1 MTVGEA
7 LKKLVMAENY
17 VQVRMTISDEF
28 INFIKDV
35 LPSDYEYIE
44 EKENNYQEM
53 LTLLKENNILSI
65 ITNLNLIS
73 LPSFFIL

>member
-7 LKKLVMAENY
+7 LKKLVTAESY
-17 VQVRMTISDEF
+17 TQVRMTISDEF
-28 INFIKDV
+28 INIVKER

-53 LTLLKENNILSI
+53 LKILKEPKI
-65 ITNLNLIS
+65 I
-73 LPSFFIL
+73 

>member
-7 LKKLVMAENY
+7 LKKLVTAENY
-17 VQVRMTISDEF
+17 TQVRMTISDEF
-28 INFIKDV
+28 INFVKEM

-53 LTLLKENNILSI
+53 LTLLKENNII
-65 ITNLNLIS
+65 
-73 LPSFFIL
+73 

>member
-7 LKKLVMAENY
+7 LKKLVTAENY
-17 VQVRMTISDEF
+17 TQVRMTISDEF
-28 INFIKDV
+28 INFVKEM

-53 LTLLKENNILSI
+53 LMILKENNI
-65 ITNLNLIS
+65 
-73 LPSFFIL
+73 F

>member
-7 LKKLVMAENY
+7 LKKLVTAENY
-17 VQVRMTISDEF
+17 TQVRMTISDEF
-28 INFIKDV
+28 INFIKEM

-53 LTLLKENNILSI
+53 LTLLKENNII
-65 ITNLNLIS
+65 
-73 LPSFFIL
+73 

>member
-7 LKKLVMAENY
+7 LKKLVTAENY
-17 VQVRMTISDEF
+17 TQVRMTISDEF
-28 INFIKDV
+28 INFIKDM

-53 LTLLKENNILSI
+53 LIILKENNII
-65 ITNLNLIS
+65 
-73 LPSFFIL
+73 

>member
-7 LKKLVMAENY
+7 LKKLVTAENY
-17 VQVRMTISDEF
+17 TQVRMTISDEF
-28 INFIKDV
+28 INFIKDM

-53 LTLLKENNILSI
+53 LTILKEAKI
-65 ITNLNLIS
+65 IQ
-73 LPSFFIL
+73 

>member
-28 INFIKDV
+28 INFIKDM

-53 LTLLKENNILSI
+53 LTLLKENNI
-65 ITNLNLIS
+65 
-73 LPSFFIL
+73 F

>member
-7 LKKLVMAENY
+7 LKKLVTAENY
-17 VQVRMTISDEF
+17 TQVRMTISDEF
-28 INFIKDV
+28 INFVKEM

-53 LTLLKENNILSI
+53 LTLLKEPKI
-65 ITNLNLIS
+65 I
-73 LPSFFIL
+73 